1 MKITTKL
8 YLKSFFIYGIIFG
21 LIMTLWEYIDEEKI
35 NLWKQVFQGAFFG
48 VFMSWTTVTAQKRA
62 MRKYGKNE
70 LTEEDFKVSQF
81 ESINT
86 ENSIQE
92 IYDLLNSHETI
103 NKWKLEIKGSKVI
116 GKTKTSWS
124 SWGEKIIISD
134 MGENIKIESK
144 PVLKTTMFD
153 NGKNRE
159 NVFLIKR
166 IIEKE

>member
-1 MKITTKL
+1 MKVTTKL

-35 NLWKQVFQGAFFG
+35 NLWRQVFQGVFFG
-48 VFMSWTTVTAQKRA
+48 GFMSWATVTAHKRA

-70 LTEEDFKVSQF
+70 LTEEDFKVSQCDY
-81 ESINT
+81 IIK

-92 IYDLLNSHETI
+92 IYDLMNHHEAI
-103 NKWKLEIKGSKVI
+103 NKWKIEIKGSNVI

-134 MGENIKIESK
+134 LGENIKIESK

-159 NVFLIKR
+159 NVLLIKEL
-166 IIEKE
+166 IGKG